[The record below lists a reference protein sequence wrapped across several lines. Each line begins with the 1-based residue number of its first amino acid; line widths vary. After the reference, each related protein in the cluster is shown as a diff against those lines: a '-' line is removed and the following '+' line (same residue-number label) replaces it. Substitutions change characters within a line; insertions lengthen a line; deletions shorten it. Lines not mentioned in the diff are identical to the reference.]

1 VNWYVFEFMDNSEG
15 EVDKNG
21 HLKINSK
28 SKVNYFN
35 TSSQN
40 FVLKAAYAQN
50 TTPYVFF
57 ENNDVL
63 IVGDIVIYNILNH
76 GVYENVDWTEQELL
90 TNLISLYNTF
100 GLDFVKR
107 LDGEFS
113 FVLFDKKNL
122 TLMAC
127 RDTLGVKRLFYLKT
141 DTKLVVAS
149 DIFLLKSYL
158 NTPELNGV
166 YFQEYLNAKGIV
178 DSYLTPY
185 KEILRLPSGN
195 MFVYENKEINLINYV
210 NYDELFSDKWMMKET
225 TINREALIEEFESIL
240 NKAVLRRVRKSE
252 RNTVLLSG
260 GLDSTTIFNVSKRLG
275 HRYGEINSVSVV
287 FDELK
292 ECDESAYI
300 TELLE
305 QYNSKG
311 TFLNYDSVLMYEDL
325 RNNILRFDE
334 PYATAPTCEFISP
347 LIESSVNNNTYSI
360 LTGYGGDQLLTN
372 PPYLLRDYVREGKI
386 KDMFGDLTKYCMY
399 TNMSAFKGLR
409 EYIIQPHPFSRTT
422 KNKRNH
428 ARNLLH
434 QMLNAKA
441 NHYMDRAIGGFY
453 GADIKH
459 PFLDRELISFMIKIP
474 SHILFDPFYT
484 KKILRDSQKNKLPD
498 SIRLRI
504 NKTSHIA
511 HTLKSIRKNWNSIY
525 SNVKS
530 PLVVSKLG
538 LCSEEFW
545 EENLYK
551 WRNGLLID
559 EAFLLLFS
567 IEVWIMQ
574 EV

>member
-1 VNWYVFEFMDNSEG
+1 M
-15 EVDKNG
+15 
-21 HLKINSK
+21 
-28 SKVNYFN
+28 
-35 TSSQN
+35 
-40 FVLKAAYAQN
+40 
-50 TTPYVFF
+50 FF

-76 GVYENVDWTEQELL
+76 GVYENVDWNEQELL
-90 TNLISLYNTF
+90 TNLIALYNTF
-100 GLDFVKR
+100 GSDFVKC

-113 FVLFDKKNL
+113 FVLFDKKNF
-122 TLMAC
+122 TVMVC

-149 DIFLLKSYL
+149 DIFLLKGYL
-158 NTPELNGV
+158 NTPRLNSI
-166 YFQEYLNAKGIV
+166 YFQEYLNANGIV

-185 KEILRLPSGN
+185 KDILRLPSGN
-195 MFVYENKEINLINYV
+195 MFIFKDKEINLIEYV
-210 NYDELFSDKWMMKET
+210 NYDELTSDKWMMKEKS
-225 TINREALIEEFESIL
+225 INQEELIEEFENIL
-240 NKAVLRRVRKSE
+240 NKAILRRLHKSE

-260 GLDSTTIFNVSKRLG
+260 GLDSSTIFNVSKRLG
-275 HRYGEINSVSVV
+275 EKYGDIDSVSVV

-292 ECDESAYI
+292 ECDESVYI

-325 RNNILRFDE
+325 RNNILHFDE
-334 PYATAPTCEFISP
+334 PHVTAPTCEFTSR
-347 LIESSVNNNTYSI
+347 LIESCVNNNTNNI

-372 PPYLLRDYVREGKI
+372 SPYLLRDYVREGKI
-386 KDMFGDLTKYCMY
+386 KSMFSDLTKYCMY
-399 TNMSAFKGLR
+399 TNISAFKGLH
-409 EYIIQPHPFSRTT
+409 EYIIQPPPFSRIT

-428 ARNLLH
+428 ARNLLYE
-434 QMLNAKA
+434 MLNAKA

-453 GADIKH
+453 GVDLKH

-504 NKTSHIA
+504 NKTSHVA
-511 HTLKSIRKNWNSIY
+511 HTLKSIRKNWDSIY
-525 SNVKS
+525 SNLKS
-530 PLVVSKLG
+530 PLVVSRLG

-551 WRNGLLID
+551 WRNGLLI
-559 EAFLLLFS
+559 EVTFLLLLS
-567 IEVWIMQ
+567 IEVWLMQ
-574 EV
+574 ESSE